1 MNLVRF
7 LLLMKKNIVNHI
19 KYLFSGFICL
29 MLASY
34 LGSHI
39 LLVVPAI
46 NRAHVE
52 RHKSNVKRLVSL
64 TAQQFDYHL
73 MNLRDNAQW
82 DLLYEILD
90 PPKPSH
96 EGQQIL
102 EDLFDES
109 SLKHYGLDYIGIYNK
124 DKAELA
130 STSTQK
136 VDIERIFSS
145 KNKKHFFS
153 IQPNGKNRIKMAAG
167 YIELDGRAYTFLSHV
182 ILDNNGRG
190 KGNGYLLFLKAM
202 DPEYIF
208 ELEIKNNL
216 LLKLYIPQGERGK
229 RFTEKVLESTKRSEY
244 FSEVLGERRR
254 AYYAPYFENPKKLA
268 FAIEVI
274 VEDEI
279 SHAIMLSF
287 FIGLLP
293 IIILV
298 LLMIFIKGTVDKKL
312 VDPIMALYTHIESV
326 KDGRIYKLL
335 KHPKV
340 GNEVDDVIGAFN
352 NLMVEISSQKDE
364 IESKNAILENLAYV
378 DQLTGLSTRRVLDEE
393 YELLFQR
400 AMENNDTLT
409 LIMID
414 VDYFKRYNDYYGHLK
429 GDAILKSVGKLLT
442 SVFRDSADLISRYG
456 GEEFLLILYDINLT
470 EAISL
475 VERFQEELSLRNI
488 EHSASPLGKVTT
500 SIGINSSRIS
510 EDMNSTAFLE
520 EADRFLYRAKAEG
533 RNRFTY

>member
-1 MNLVRF
+1 
-7 LLLMKKNIVNHI
+7 MKKNIVTHI

-34 LGSHI
+34 LGSHM

-52 RHKSNVKRLVSL
+52 RHNSNVKRLVSL
-64 TAQQFDYHL
+64 TAQQFDYHS
-73 MNLRDNAQW
+73 MNLKDNAQW

-90 PPKPSH
+90 TPKPSR
-96 EGQQIL
+96 EEQEIL
-102 EDLFDES
+102 DDLFDES
-109 SLKHYGLDYIGIYNK
+109 SLKHYGLDYIGIYNR
-124 DKAELA
+124 DKIELA
-130 STSTQK
+130 STSTSK
-136 VDIERIFSS
+136 VDIEEIFLS
-145 KNKKHFFS
+145 KKKKHFFS
-153 IQPNGKNRIKMAAG
+153 IQPNGKNRIKMASG

-182 ILDNNGRG
+182 ILDNAGG
-190 KGNGYLLFLKAM
+190 GEANGYLLFFKAM
-202 DPEYIF
+202 DDEYIF
-208 ELEIKNNL
+208 DLEIKNNL
-216 LLKLYIPQGERGK
+216 LLSLYIPQGEKGERIS
-229 RFTEKVLESTKRSEY
+229 EKILESTRTSQYYSEI
-244 FSEVLGERRR
+244 LGERKR

-312 VDPIMALYTHIESV
+312 VDPIMALYGHIEGV
-326 KDGRIYKLL
+326 KNGRVYKLL

-340 GNEVDDVIGAFN
+340 ENEMDEVIDAFN
-352 NLMVEISSQKDE
+352 NLMVEVSNQRDE

-378 DQLTGLSTRRVLDEE
+378 DHLTGLSTRRVLDEE

-400 AMENNDTLT
+400 AMKKNDTLT

-414 VDYFKRYNDYYGHLK
+414 VDYFKRYNDYYGHLR
-429 GDAILKSVGKLLT
+429 GDIILKSVGNLLACT
-442 SVFRDSADLISRYG
+442 FRDSADLVSRYG
-456 GEEFLLILYDINLT
+456 GEEFLLILYDISLT

-475 VERFQEELSLRNI
+475 VERFQEELALRNI
-488 EHSASPLGKVTT
+488 EHRGSPFRRITT

-520 EADRFLYRAKAEG
+520 EADRLLYRAKEEG
-533 RNRFTY
+533 RNRFIY

>member
-1 MNLVRF
+1 
-7 LLLMKKNIVNHI
+7 MKKNIVNHI

-46 NRAHVE
+46 NRAHIE

-90 PPKPSH
+90 PPTPSR

-102 EDLFDES
+102 EDLFDKS
-109 SLKHYGLDYIGIYNK
+109 SLRHYGLDYIGIYNR
-124 DKAELA
+124 DKSELA
-130 STSTQK
+130 STSTSK
-136 VDIERIFSS
+136 VDIENIFLS

-167 YIELDGRAYTFLSHV
+167 YIELDGRAYTFLSHI
-182 ILDNNGRG
+182 ILDNAGEG
-190 KGNGYLLFLKAM
+190 KANGYLLFLKAM
-202 DPEYIF
+202 DTEYIF
-208 ELEIKNNL
+208 DLEIKNNL
-216 LLKLYIPQGERGK
+216 LLNLYIPQGERGE
-229 RFTEKVLESTKRSEY
+229 RVNEKILESTRKSEY
-244 FSEVLGERRR
+244 YSELLGERKR

-287 FIGLLP
+287 FIGILP
-293 IIILV
+293 ILILV
-298 LLMIFIKGTVDKKL
+298 LMMVFIKDTVDKKL
-312 VDPIMALYTHIESV
+312 VDPIMALHKHIEAV
-326 KDGRIYKLL
+326 KDEKAYKLL

-340 GNEVDDVIGAFN
+340 GNEVDEVIGAFN
-352 NLMVEISSQKDE
+352 NLMVEVSFQRDE

-378 DQLTGLSTRRVLDEE
+378 DHLTGLSTRRVLDEE

-400 AMENNDTLT
+400 AMEKNDTLT

-429 GDAILKSVGKLLT
+429 GDTILKSVGRILT
-442 SVFRDSADLISRYG
+442 DVFRNRADLISRYG
-456 GEEFLLILYDINLT
+456 GEEFLLILYDISLT
-470 EAISL
+470 KAISL
-475 VERFQEELSLRNI
+475 VERFQEELTCRNI

-500 SIGINSSRIS
+500 SIGINSGRIS
-510 EDMNSTAFLE
+510 GDMNSTAFLE
-520 EADRFLYRAKAEG
+520 KADRLLYRAKEEG
-533 RNRFTY
+533 RNRFSY